1 MLEVTNGFQSA
12 IVGDV
17 RQMFIKA
24 MLELIDPDI
33 VYQASN
39 GSGAAPWSKSEQ
51 LYNKTFEKDRR
62 YATLEPG
69 RWLLDKTAVLI
80 PDDPATVT
88 GEVAHVGDE
97 MCGEDGVFASEVYA
111 ELKFANVSILQ
122 ACSIYFSTDPVD
134 GVPVDFQV
142 SILSGENVV
151 YTKEYTGNTATSV
164 SVDGFTVYDPTAI
177 RVYVTKWSI
186 GRRRIRVTEIIP
198 GLYEEWTDDVLASLD
213 VQMRGNFACLA
224 LPYGVCTLSMDNLDR
239 RFEPRNKSGIFKSIE
254 ERQGIPIAL
263 GVKLADGST
272 EWKQLGV
279 FYQANGGWKTGDN
292 AMTMRW
298 ELVDIV
304 GLIAERE
311 FIAPATLPTTLSG
324 WVAAVVAQLGVNFEN
339 KWHVDPNYADVS
351 VTVNSVDDVN
361 GKRCGDILRWA
372 CMASGTW
379 PRADA
384 ETGYLTAEP
393 LWSQGNKMDLDNM
406 TIYPV
411 MKANDDLAALIFKLY
426 DGNDTTFVVSGNATS
441 SSKTLTV
448 SNPFIHTEAQ
458 ALTASRQILSQYGGI
473 KLETIGRGNPSS
485 EIGDVDTV
493 WLNES
498 NATTGRR
505 MEQSF
510 TFVDGYLRDCR
521 SVLLQA
527 DGSFMFEERRVLVG
541 SGKFH
546 IPAGVSE
553 VRVLLV
559 SGGQGSSKGQDG
571 YFKSGSNLPGG
582 SVSSGEGARGLDG
595 SGGYVWAGV
604 INVNPDT
611 DYEYACGV
619 GGKKSNKY
627 GVAGELGTHT
637 TFGVY
642 SSENGEVY
650 PVGYTDLA
658 NGDSF
663 GRTGVAKP
671 VDGTGDGAAGGEGGE
686 AGVGYYEQK
695 YWTQADVD
703 AGKHPGAT
711 TGPSGG
717 NRPVSPGTPGSESIV
732 GKPKGWDFVVVKE
745 PGPGKPGVDGADGCV
760 VIYWDKEVEA

>member
-1 MLEVTNGFQSA
+1 MLEMTDGYRSA

-17 RQMFIKA
+17 RQMFVKA
-24 MLELIDPDI
+24 VFELIDPDI
-33 VYQASN
+33 EYQSSN
-39 GSGAAPWSKSEQ
+39 GSGAAPWSKAEQ
-51 LYNKTFEKDRR
+51 LYDRKFETDKR

-69 RWLLDKTAVLI
+69 RWILDGTSLLIPNDPTAV
-80 PDDPATVT
+80 V
-88 GEVAHVGDE
+88 GEVAHVGNE
-97 MCGEDGVFASEVYA
+97 LCREDGTFASEVYA
-111 ELKFANVSILQ
+111 ELKFSNVSILQ
-122 ACSIYFSTDPVD
+122 ACSVYFSTDPID
-134 GVPVDFQV
+134 GIPVDFKV
-142 SILSGENVV
+142 SIMSGDTAI
-151 YTKEYTGNTATSV
+151 YTAEYTGNTETSV

-186 GRRRIRVTEIIP
+186 GQRRIRATEILP
-198 GLYEEWTDDVLASLD
+198 GLYEEWTEDMLATLD

-254 ERQGIPIAL
+254 EKQGIPVAL
-263 GVKLADGST
+263 GVRLADGTT

-311 FIAPATLPTTLSG
+311 FIAPSTLPTTLAG
-324 WVAAVVAQLGVNFEN
+324 WVKAVVSQLGVNFEERY
-339 KWHVDPNYADVS
+339 HVDPHYANIS
-351 VTVNSVDDVN
+351 VTANSIDDVA
-361 GKRCGDILRWA
+361 GKRCGDVLRWA

-406 TIYPV
+406 TTYPV
-411 MKANDDLAALIFKLY
+411 MKANDDLAALIFNLY
-426 DGNDTTFVVSGNATS
+426 DGNDTTFIVSGNATS

-448 SNPFIHTEAQ
+448 ANPFIHTEEQ

-527 DGSFMFEERRVLVG
+527 DGSFMFEERHFLTG
-541 SGKFH
+541 SGKIH
-546 IPAGVSE
+546 IPAGVNE
-553 VRVLLV
+553 ARLIVV
-559 SGGQGSSKGQDG
+559 SGGQGGMKGQDG
-571 YFKSGSNLPGG
+571 IASATTDGTGNN
-582 SVSSGEGARGLDG
+582 GEDGQGA
-595 SGGYVWAGV
+595 YVWSGV
-604 INVNPDT
+604 INVNPNT
-611 DYEYACGV
+611 DYEYSCGV
-619 GGKKSNKY
+619 GGKASESY
-627 GVAGELGTHT
+627 GTPGEMGGHT
-637 TFGVY
+637 TFGAY
-642 SSENGEVY
+642 SSANGEIY
-650 PVGYTDLA
+650 PVGFTDLS

-671 VDGTGDGAAGGEGGE
+671 VDGTGDGGKGGSGGEGGSAYKE
-686 AGVGYYEQK
+686 KV
-695 YWTQADVD
+695 YWTQEDVD
-703 AGKHPGAT
+703 EGRHPGAT
-711 TGPSGG
+711 TGPDGG
-717 NRPVSPGTPGSESIV
+717 YRPVPPGTPGSETIV
-732 GKPKGWDFVVVKE
+732 GKFKGYHTVVVQE
-745 PGPGKPGVDGADGCV
+745 PGKGKPGVDGADGCI
-760 VIYWDKEVEA
+760 VIYWDKEAEA